1 MQILRILG
9 ISLILHFGLGGAVAL
24 AGPDGRALYLEHC
37 SACHQFEGQGGIGLP
52 LATKKLADVSDD
64 YLRKS
69 IRLGRP
75 GRVMPAPMKPADW
88 SPAPATTGVP
98 TTSTSSGTVNS
109 KRPGSIG
116 SFTTTS

>member
-52 LATKKLADVSDD
+52 LLTGKLADVSDE
-64 YLRKS
+64 YLSSTIRKMNFEEAIALS
-69 IRLGRP
+69 GFNVNNRP
-75 GRVMPAPMKPADW
+75 ANPQAK
-88 SPAPATTGVP
+88 VP
-98 TTSTSSGTVNS
+98 SGEGDVQ
-109 KRPGSIG
+109 GLDLL
-116 SFTTTS
+116 